1 MLTALLGG
9 DRLNEDKLSYRSSL
23 EKEESLPT
31 PSSSSTSSTS
41 SSRSSLER
49 EARSLSPAS
58 LCSQDREWSY
68 SVSYI
73 SSTNNSHH
81 NLQQNE
87 EDAESCYYSYPGP
100 SPGPSS
106 PLPDPHLGLRRQ
118 GSTSILLERNL
129 DTGDITSIVRLDS
142 QQPPAILYSKELD
155 SEAVC
160 EYVDESEVT
169 YHNYTAVEKREESC
183 QTEEEEKV
191 LRLEGAT
198 QTKVVASKE
207 ESAQTEQVEDKEV
220 DKVRRRRES
229 RELALT
235 LAQQELASVIE
246 QLEAAQ
252 EKGAEQVPDYHNVEH
267 DHHQHDHGQVAEI
280 ELLGRR
286 VDQLQ
291 RRRGSLKAEA
301 EVGNLESLF
310 LPFVFVSLV
319 IAIIASIIKMTVRRR
334 AIDRQR
340 SSSRTCRAR

>member
-31 PSSSSTSSTS
+31 PSSSSTSS
-41 SSRSSLER
+41 SRSSLER
-49 EARSLSPAS
+49 EARSLSPTS

-73 SSTNNSHH
+73 STTNNSHH

-169 YHNYTAVEKREESC
+169 YHNYTAVERREESC

-207 ESAQTEQVEDKEV
+207 ESAQTEEVEDKEV

-229 RELALT
+229 RDLALT
-235 LAQQELASVIE
+235 LAQQELACVIG

-252 EKGAEQVPDYHNVEH
+252 EKGAEQVPD
-267 DHHQHDHGQVAEI
+267 
-280 ELLGRR
+280 
-286 VDQLQ
+286 
-291 RRRGSLKAEA
+291 
-301 EVGNLESLF
+301 
-310 LPFVFVSLV
+310 
-319 IAIIASIIKMTVRRR
+319 
-334 AIDRQR
+334 
-340 SSSRTCRAR
+340 

>member
-73 SSTNNSHH
+73 STTTN
-81 NLQQNE
+81 LRQNE

-155 SEAVC
+155 SEAIC

-207 ESAQTEQVEDKEV
+207 ESAQTEEVEDKEV

-235 LAQQELASVIE
+235 LAQQELACVIE

-252 EKGAEQVPDYHNVEH
+252 EKGAEQVPD
-267 DHHQHDHGQVAEI
+267 
-280 ELLGRR
+280 
-286 VDQLQ
+286 
-291 RRRGSLKAEA
+291 
-301 EVGNLESLF
+301 
-310 LPFVFVSLV
+310 
-319 IAIIASIIKMTVRRR
+319 
-334 AIDRQR
+334 
-340 SSSRTCRAR
+340 